1 MPEISKLENFENFGN
16 LNRLYLQD
24 VLYYKLILNYKKIF
38 MARKSILVVDDEKS
52 QREILEM
59 ILSSEGY
66 DVTMASSGEAAMK
79 FVADRH
85 FDLVLTDLKMTG
97 MSGLDLLKQLTDF
110 DKSIIVLLLTAHGTV
125 DSAVDALRLGAFDY
139 LQKPYDREK
148 LLDTISRALNKL
160 TNLDAEIVS
169 ASPEMDR
176 VKKLILKVAKSN
188 STVLIRGESGT
199 GKELIARS
207 IHNNSLRASEV
218 FQAVNCAAINEN
230 LLESELFGH
239 EKGSFTGAVGEKKG
253 LFEVADGGTLFLDE
267 IGELDVSLQA
277 KLLRA
282 LQEKQIRRV
291 GATREIN
298 TDVRVVAA
306 TNRDLLKMTKE
317 GSFREDL
324 YYRLNVLS
332 IEIPPLRERRSD
344 VMLLMEYFIKKH
356 TRDTNRKISLSPEA
370 RRIFEDYSYPG
381 NVRQLESAIER
392 AILLCENDTITVDDL
407 PPEMTQGTRAASVSN
422 DLFKLPPEGVSFEDV
437 ERSLIMQ
444 AMDRTDNNITKSAK
458 LLGLTFRTLQYRLE
472 KFGIKRDGAEDE
484 EEA

>member
-1 MPEISKLENFENFGN
+1 
-16 LNRLYLQD
+16 
-24 VLYYKLILNYKKIF
+24 

-59 ILSSEGY
+59 ILSGEGY
-66 DVTMASSGEAAMK
+66 DVTTASSGEAAMK

-97 MSGLDLLKQLTDF
+97 MTGLDLLKELTDF
-110 DKSIIVLLLTAHGTV
+110 DKSIIVILLTAHGTV

-139 LQKPYDREK
+139 LQKPFEREK
-148 LLDTISRALNKL
+148 LLETISRALNKL
-160 TNLDAEIVS
+160 STIDAEIVS
-169 ASPEMDR
+169 ESPEMDK
-176 VKKLILKVAKSN
+176 VKKLILKVANSN

-199 GKELIARS
+199 GKELIARA
-207 IHNNSLRASEV
+207 IHTNSPRSSEI

-239 EKGSFTGAVGEKKG
+239 EKGSFTGAIGEKKG

-267 IGELDVSLQA
+267 IGELDISLQA
-277 KLLRA
+277 KILRA

-291 GATREIN
+291 GGTREIN

-306 TNRDLLKMTKE
+306 TNRDLLQMTQD
-317 GSFREDL
+317 GRFREDL

-332 IEIPPLRERRSD
+332 IELPALRERRTD
-344 VMLLMEYFIKKH
+344 VPVLINYFLQKH
-356 TRDTNRKISLSPEA
+356 TRGTNRKVTIENSA
-370 RRIFEDYSYPG
+370 RKLLENYSYPG

-392 AILLCENDTITVDDL
+392 AILLSENNTITVEDL
-407 PPEMTQGTRAASVSN
+407 PPEMKRETVPASA
-422 DLFKLPPEGVSFEDV
+422 DELFKLPAEGVNFEDV

-444 AMDRTDNNITKSAK
+444 AMERTDNNITKSAK

-472 KFGIKRDGAEDE
+472 KFGIKKETDETEDE
-484 EEA
+484 GAAE

>member
-1 MPEISKLENFENFGN
+1 
-16 LNRLYLQD
+16 
-24 VLYYKLILNYKKIF
+24 

-59 ILSSEGY
+59 ILSGEGY
-66 DVTMASSGEAAMK
+66 DVTTASSGEAAMK

-97 MSGLDLLKQLTDF
+97 MSGLDLLKELTDF

-139 LQKPYDREK
+139 LQKPYDRSK
-148 LLDTISRALNKL
+148 LLETISRALNKL
-160 TNLDAEIVS
+160 STLDAEIVS
-169 ASPEMDR
+169 SSPEMDK
-176 VKKLILKVAKSN
+176 VKKLIVKIANSN

-207 IHNNSLRASEV
+207 IHNNSPRTDQV

-239 EKGSFTGAVGEKKG
+239 EKGSFTGAVNEKKG

-267 IGELDVSLQA
+267 IGELDIALQA
-277 KLLRA
+277 KILRA

-291 GATREIN
+291 GGTKEIN

-306 TNRDLLKMTKE
+306 TNRDLLKMSQE
-317 GSFREDL
+317 GRFREDL

-332 IEIPPLRERRSD
+332 IELPALRERRTD
-344 VMLLMEYFIKKH
+344 IPVLIEYFLGKH
-356 TRDTNRKISLSPEA
+356 TRNTNRKVTIESAA
-370 RRIFEDYSYPG
+370 RKVLENYSYPG
-381 NVRQLESAIER
+381 NIRQLESAIER
-392 AILLCENDTITVDDL
+392 AILLCENNQITLEDL
-407 PPEMTQGTRAASVSN
+407 PPEMSNASRPASAA
-422 DLFKLPPEGVSFEDV
+422 DLFKLPADGINFEDV
-437 ERSLIMQ
+437 ERSLITQ

-472 KFGIKRDGAEDE
+472 KFGYKKEADGAGE
-484 EEA
+484 EEE

>member
-1 MPEISKLENFENFGN
+1 
-16 LNRLYLQD
+16 
-24 VLYYKLILNYKKIF
+24 
-38 MARKSILVVDDEKS
+38 VDDEKS

-59 ILSSEGY
+59 ILSGEGY
-66 DVTMASSGEAAMK
+66 DVTTASSGEAAMK

-148 LLDTISRALNKL
+148 LLETISRALNKL

-169 ASPEMDR
+169 ASPEMDK
-176 VKKLILKVAKSN
+176 VKKMILKVAKSN

-207 IHNNSLRASEV
+207 IHNNSLRTDQI

-239 EKGSFTGAVGEKKG
+239 EKGSFTGAVNEKKG
-253 LFEVADGGTLFLDE
+253 LFEIADGGTLFLDE
-267 IGELDVSLQA
+267 IGELDISLQA
-277 KLLRA
+277 KILRA

-291 GATREIN
+291 GGTRELN
-298 TDVRVVAA
+298 VDVRVVAA
-306 TNRDLLKMTKE
+306 TNRDLLSMTKE

-344 VMLLMEYFIKKH
+344 VALLMEYFIKKH
-356 TRDTNRKISLSPEA
+356 TRSSNRKISLTPEA

-392 AILLCENDTITVDDL
+392 AILLCENDTITIDDL
-407 PPEMTQGTRAASVSN
+407 PPEMTQGSRPASASN
-422 DLFKLPPEGVSFEDV
+422 DLVKLPPEGVNFEDV

-472 KFGIKRDGAEDE
+472 KFGIKRDGAEEE